1 MTEKTTKKVMS
12 NRKFLG
18 INLSVLTFLV
28 IFTFA
33 FNYFVVKS
41 YNTIEIFLTGNTG
54 ATFEG
59 EGADAARANAKEVS
73 LRIEAEGVVLMKN
86 ENNAL
91 PIDLK
96 KNNKVAVFGWSSHGM
111 VLGGTGSGSAD
122 VTNAITFYDALKTE
136 GFDIYQPLAD
146 FYKSFKTDRQAGL
159 AVGSTDMAIYE
170 ASVSKDYKADLLE
183 GAKAWS
189 DTAIVVLGRVGGEG
203 NDLPTEEK
211 KGFDYL
217 ALSAEEQELLDYVG
231 KNFEKTIVL
240 LNISNVMQVA
250 PIKNNANID
259 SIMWVGLPGLV
270 GNTSIAQALSGT
282 VNPSGRLADT
292 YAVDFKKDP
301 TYYNAGEIG
310 SKTYT
315 DKSNAHYIDYSEG
328 IYVGY
333 RYYETAAHEGFI
345 NYDEAVAYPFGF
357 GLSYTTFKQEMT
369 GMKEKDGQIEVKVK
383 VTNTGDRAGK
393 EVVQI
398 YFTAPYDKA
407 EKIEKSYV
415 ELAGFGKTGLL
426 APGESETVTVSFA
439 VQDMASFDYLGE
451 KAYVLSAGDYE
462 IKLMNNSHD
471 MIESDKY
478 TVKKK
483 AVYKDGKDG
492 KRDSDLIAAVGI
504 FGYADGS
511 NETVP
516 VKYMTREDMTLPA
529 YAEPRQASA
538 AVKATDDASYKNDSV
553 ALATYENEAV
563 TTGVDAGIKFNDMA
577 GVAFDDPKWDEFL
590 DQLTVQEMID
600 LVSYGGYKNEAVAS
614 VEKPKCLDFD
624 GPNGFNN
631 QNASSTGVAG
641 GWGVA
646 YPNETVVSSTF
657 SEEVAH
663 LWGEALGIESK
674 NYSIPG
680 WYAPGVN
687 IHRSPYDGRNFEYF
701 SEDPL
706 LSGKISAKVCHGAA
720 EYGLYCYVKHFAAN
734 ETETDRASNGLFTWL
749 NEQALREI
757 YLVPFELSVKEG
769 GTTAIMSSFNRI
781 GDKWAGNNFEL
792 LTTVLR
798 NEWGF
803 HGTVI
808 SDYYMS
814 MQAFMNPQW
823 SIVAGNDLLLTGM
836 EFLSPKW
843 SDADLADPYIQ
854 QAARRAAKNIFY
866 TTANSNAT
874 GSSFAMAGEESHL
887 TRTLLTLIDIV
898 LGVGIVLY
906 AVLIVLRTNK
916 HKKYIMAIIEQ
927 RRGSAR

>member
-1 MTEKTTKKVMS
+1 MKEKKTKKPMS

-18 INLSVLTFLV
+18 INMPILAFIMVLTFAVNFFV
-28 IFTFA
+28 IRA
-33 FNYFVVKS
+33 

-54 ATFEG
+54 ATFTG

-73 LRIEAEGVVLMKN
+73 LRIQAEGVVLMKN

-91 PIDLK
+91 PIDIK

-122 VTNAITFYDALKTE
+122 VTNAITFYDALKAE
-136 GFDIYQPLAD
+136 GFDIFEPLTK
-146 FYKSFKTDRQAGL
+146 FYKDYKESRQAGL
-159 AVGSTDMAIYE
+159 AVGSTDMTIYE
-170 ASVSKDYKADLLE
+170 PSISKDYKNDLLTD
-183 GAKAWS
+183 AKNWS
-189 DTAIVVLGRVGGEG
+189 DTAIIVIGRVGGEG
-203 NDLPTEEK
+203 NDLPL
-211 KGFDYL
+211 DYL
-217 ALSAEEQELLDYVG
+217 TLSDAEQELIDYVG
-231 KNFEKTIVL
+231 KNFEKTVVL
-240 LNISNVMQVA
+240 LNISNAIEVA
-250 PIKNNANID
+250 PIKNNKDID
-259 SIMWVGLPGLV
+259 ALMWVGLPGLV

-301 TYYNAGEIG
+301 TYYNAGLLG

-315 DKSNAHYIDYSEG
+315 DKKNCHYIDYCEG

-345 NYDEAVAYPFGF
+345 NFDASVAYPFGY

-369 GMKEKDGQIEVKVK
+369 SMREKDGNIEVKVK
-383 VTNTGDRAGK
+383 VTNTGKVAGK
-393 EVVQI
+393 DVAQV
-398 YFTAPYDKA
+398 YFTAPYDPS
-407 EKIEKSYV
+407 ENIEKAYV
-415 ELAGFGKTGLL
+415 ELAGFAKTGLL
-426 APGESETVTVSFA
+426 QPGASETLTIEFGI
-439 VQDMASFDYLGE
+439 DEMAAFDYLGE
-451 KAYVLSAGDYE
+451 KAYVLSAGDYD

-471 MIESDKY
+471 VIDSKKY

-483 AVYKDGKDG
+483 VVYKDGKDG
-492 KRDSDLIAAVGI
+492 KRESDLIAAVGI

-511 NETVP
+511 KETVP
-516 VKYMTREDMTLPA
+516 VKYMSRKDMTLP
-529 YAEPRQASA
+529 EKTDPRAASA
-538 AVKATDDASYKNDSV
+538 AVLATDKANYKGDA
-553 ALATYENEAV
+553 AAIATYENEAV
-563 TTGVDAGIKFNDMA
+563 TVGVDAGLKFKDMA
-577 GVAFDDPKWDEFL
+577 GVKFDDPLWDEFM

-600 LVSYGGYKNEAVAS
+600 LISFGGYKNEAVAS
-614 VEKPKCLDFD
+614 VEKPKLLDFD

-657 SEEVAH
+657 SEEVAK
-663 LWGEALGIESK
+663 LWGEALGIEST

-701 SEDPL
+701 SEDPI
-706 LSGKISAKVCHGAA
+706 LSGKISAKVVYGAA

-769 GTTAIMSSFNRI
+769 GTSAIMSSFNRI

-808 SDYYMS
+808 TDYYMS

-836 EFLSPKW
+836 EFMRPNW
-843 SDADLADPYIQ
+843 SSADLADPIIQ

-874 GSSFAMAGEESHL
+874 GSSFAMKDEESHL
-887 TRTLLTLIDIV
+887 TRTLLIIVDSVLAALIIFM
-898 LGVGIVLY
+898 ITF
-906 AVLIVLRTNK
+906 AVLRTKK
-916 HKKYIMAIIEQ
+916 HEKYIVEIIKERREQ
-927 RRGSAR
+927 AK

>member
-1 MTEKTTKKVMS
+1 MKEKKKKTPMS

-18 INLSVLTFLV
+18 INMPILAFLLVLTFAVNFFV
-28 IFTFA
+28 IRT
-33 FNYFVVKS
+33 

-54 ATFEG
+54 ANFTG

-73 LRIEAEGVVLMKN
+73 LRIQAEGVVLMKN

-122 VTNAITFYDALKTE
+122 VTNAITFYDALRTE
-136 GFDIYQPLAD
+136 GFEIYEPLTK
-146 FYKSFKTDRQAGL
+146 FYKDYKESRQAGL
-159 AVGSTDMAIYE
+159 AVGSTDMTIYE
-170 ASVSKDYKADLLE
+170 PSIAKDYKADLLD

-189 DTAIVVLGRVGGEG
+189 DTAIIVLGRVGGEG
-203 NDLPTEEK
+203 NDLPL
-211 KGFDYL
+211 DYL
-217 ALSAEEQELLDYVG
+217 TLSDAEQELIDYVG
-231 KNFEKTIVL
+231 KNFEKTVVL
-240 LNISNVMQVA
+240 LNISNCIEVA
-250 PIKNNANID
+250 PIKNNSNID
-259 SIMWVGLPGLV
+259 AMMWVGLPGLV

-292 YAVDFKKDP
+292 YAVDFKLDP
-301 TYYNAGEIG
+301 TYYNAGLLG

-315 DKSNAHYIDYSEG
+315 DKKNCHYIDYCEG

-333 RYYETAAHEGFI
+333 RYYETAAYEGFI
-345 NYDEAVAYPFGF
+345 DYNGSVAYPFGH

-369 GMKEKDGQIEVKVK
+369 SMKEKDGKIEVKVK
-383 VTNTGDRAGK
+383 VTNTGKVAGK
-393 EVVQI
+393 EVAQV
-398 YFTAPYDKA
+398 YFTAPYNKA
-407 EKIEKSYV
+407 ENIEKSYV
-415 ELAGFGKTGLL
+415 ELAGFAKTGLL
-426 APGESETVTVSFA
+426 QPGASETLTIEFGV
-439 VQDMASFDYLGE
+439 DEMAAFDYLGE
-451 KAYVLSAGDYE
+451 KSYVLSAGDYE

-471 MIESDKY
+471 VIDSKTY
-478 TVKKK
+478 TVNKKV
-483 AVYKDGKDG
+483 VYKEGKDG
-492 KRDSDLIAAVGI
+492 KRETDLIAAVGI

-511 NETVP
+511 KETVP
-516 VKYMTREDMTLPA
+516 VKYMTRADMKLPEKTEA
-529 YAEPRQASA
+529 RPASP
-538 AVKATDDASYKNDSV
+538 AVNATDNASYKNDSE
-553 ALATYENEAV
+553 AIATFPNEAV
-563 TTGVDAGIKFNDMA
+563 TVGVDAGIKFKDMA
-577 GVAFDDPKWDEFL
+577 GVPFDDPKWDEFM

-600 LVSYGGYKNEAVAS
+600 LISFGGYKNEAVAS

-657 SEEVAH
+657 SEEVAK
-663 LWGEALGIESK
+663 LWGEALGIESRE
-674 NYSIPG
+674 YSIPG

-706 LSGKISAKVCHGAA
+706 LSGKISAKVVYGAA

-781 GDKWAGNNFEL
+781 GDKWAGNNYQL

-808 SDYYMS
+808 TDYYMS

-836 EFLSPKW
+836 EFLRPNW
-843 SDADLADPYIQ
+843 SNADLADPIIQ

-874 GSSFAMAGEESHL
+874 GSSFAMKGEESHV
-887 TRTLLTLIDIV
+887 TRTLLIIVDCV
-898 LGVGIVLY
+898 LGALIVFM
-906 AVLIVLRTNK
+906 VTFSVLRTKK
-916 HKKYIMAIIEQ
+916 HKKYIVEIIKQ
-927 RRGSAR
+927 RREQA

>member
-1 MTEKTTKKVMS
+1 MKEKKKRKPMS

-18 INLSVLTFLV
+18 INMPILAFVMVLTFAVNFFV
-28 IFTFA
+28 I
-33 FNYFVVKS
+33 KS

-54 ATFEG
+54 ATFDG

-73 LRIEAEGVVLMKN
+73 LKIQAEGVVLMKN
-86 ENNAL
+86 ENNVL
-91 PIDLK
+91 PLDLS

-146 FYKSFKTDRQAGL
+146 FYKEYKADRQAGL
-159 AVGSTDMAIYE
+159 AVGSTDMTIYE
-170 ASVSKDYKADLLE
+170 ASISKDYKADLLE

-189 DTAIVVLGRVGGEG
+189 DTAIIVLGRVGGEG
-203 NDLPTEEK
+203 NDLPL
-211 KGFDYL
+211 DYL
-217 ALSAEEQELLDYVG
+217 TLSDAEQELLDYVG
-231 KNFEKTIVL
+231 KNFEKTVVL
-240 LNISNVMQVA
+240 LNISNCIEVA
-250 PIKNNANID
+250 PIKNNSNID
-259 SIMWVGLPGLV
+259 AMMWVGLPGLV
-270 GNTSIAQALSGT
+270 GNTSIAQALSGK

-292 YAVDFKKDP
+292 YAVDFKLDP
-301 TYYNAGEIG
+301 TYYNAGLLG

-315 DKSNAHYIDYSEG
+315 DKSNCHYIDYCEG

-333 RYYETAAHEGFI
+333 RYYETAGHDGFI
-345 NYDEAVAYPFGF
+345 DYNASVAYPFGW
-357 GLSYTTFKQEMT
+357 GLSYTSFKQEMT
-369 GMKEKDGQIEVKVK
+369 SMKEKDGKIEVKVK
-383 VTNTGDRAGK
+383 VTNTGDVAGK
-393 EVVQI
+393 EVAQV
-398 YFTAPYDKA
+398 YFTAPYDPS
-407 EKIEKSYV
+407 ENIEKAYV
-415 ELAGFGKTGLL
+415 ELAGFAKTGLL
-426 APGESETVTVSFA
+426 KPGESETLTIEFA
-439 VQDMASFDYLGE
+439 VDDMAAFDYLGE

-471 MIESDKY
+471 VIDSKTY
-478 TVKKK
+478 SVKKTV
-483 AVYKDGKDG
+483 VYKDGKDG
-492 KRDSDLIAAVGI
+492 KRSSDLIAAVGI

-511 NETVP
+511 KETVP
-516 VKYMTREDMTLPA
+516 VTYMSRKDMKLPEKA
-529 YAEPRQASA
+529 DARPASS
-538 AVKATDDASYKNDSV
+538 AVLATDNASYKNDST
-553 ALATYENEAV
+553 AIADYDNEPI
-563 TTGVDAGIKFNDMA
+563 TQGVDAGIKFKDMA
-577 GVAFDDPKWDEFL
+577 GVAFDDAKWDDFL

-600 LVSYGGYKNEAVAS
+600 LISFGGYKNEAVAS

-657 SEEVAH
+657 SEEIAK
-663 LWGEALGIESK
+663 LWGEALGIEST

-706 LSGKISAKVCHGAA
+706 LSGKISAKVVYGAA

-769 GTTAIMSSFNRI
+769 GTSAIMSSFNRI
-781 GDKWAGNNFEL
+781 GDKWAGNNYQL

-808 SDYYMS
+808 TDYYMS

-836 EFLSPKW
+836 EFLSPNW
-843 SDADLADPYIQ
+843 SSADLSDPIIQ

-874 GSSFAMAGEESHL
+874 GSSFAMKTDESHV
-887 TRTLLTLIDIV
+887 TRDLLILVDCV
-898 LGVGIVLY
+898 LAAIIIFLVTFSVI
-906 AVLIVLRTNK
+906 RTNK
-916 HKKYIMAIIEQ
+916 HKKYIVEIIKQ
-927 RRGSAR
+927 RRERA

>member
-1 MTEKTTKKVMS
+1 MKEKKKRKPMS

-18 INLSVLTFLV
+18 INMPILAFIMVLTFAVNFFV
-28 IFTFA
+28 IR
-33 FNYFVVKS
+33 S

-54 ATFEG
+54 ATFTG

-73 LRIEAEGVVLMKN
+73 LRIQAEGVVLMKN
-86 ENNAL
+86 ENNVL
-91 PIDLK
+91 PLDLK

-122 VTNAITFYDALKTE
+122 VTNAITFYDALRAE
-136 GFDIYQPLAD
+136 GFDIFEPLTK
-146 FYKSFKTDRQAGL
+146 FYKDYKESRQAGL
-159 AVGSTDMAIYE
+159 AVGSTDMTIYE
-170 ASVSKDYKADLLE
+170 PSISKDYKNDLLTD
-183 GAKAWS
+183 AKNWS
-189 DTAIVVLGRVGGEG
+189 DTAIVVIGRVGGEG
-203 NDLPTEEK
+203 NDLPL
-211 KGFDYL
+211 DYL
-217 ALSAEEQELLDYVG
+217 TLSDAEQELIDYVG
-231 KNFEKTIVL
+231 KNFEKTVVL
-240 LNISNVMQVA
+240 LNISNAIEVA
-250 PIKNNANID
+250 PIKNNKDID
-259 SIMWVGLPGLV
+259 AMMWVGLPGLV

-301 TYYNAGEIG
+301 TYYNAGLLG

-315 DKSNAHYIDYSEG
+315 DKKNCHYIDYCEG

-345 NYDEAVAYPFGF
+345 NYDASVAYPFGF
-357 GLSYTTFKQEMT
+357 GLSYTTFKQEIT
-369 GMKEKDGQIEVKVK
+369 SMKEKDGKIEVKVK
-383 VTNTGDRAGK
+383 VTNTGKVAGK
-393 EVVQI
+393 EVAQV
-398 YFTAPYDKA
+398 YFTAPYDA
-407 EKIEKSYV
+407 SENIEKAYV
-415 ELAGFGKTGLL
+415 ELAGFAKTNTLQ
-426 APGESETVTVSFA
+426 PGASETLTIEFGV
-439 VQDMASFDYLGE
+439 DEMAAFDYLGE

-462 IKLMNNSHD
+462 IKLMNNSHEVLD
-471 MIESDKY
+471 SKTY
-478 TVKKK
+478 NVKKK
-483 AVYKDGKDG
+483 MVYKDGKDG
-492 KRDSDLIAAVGI
+492 KRETDLIAAVGI

-511 NETVP
+511 KETVP
-516 VKYMTREDMTLPA
+516 VKYMTRKDMTLPEKTDA
-529 YAEPRQASA
+529 RPASP
-538 AVKATDDASYKNDSV
+538 AVLATDKASYKDD
-553 ALATYENEAV
+553 AEAIGTYENEAV
-563 TTGVDAGIKFNDMA
+563 TVGVDAGLKFKDMA
-577 GVAFDDPKWDEFL
+577 GVKFDDPLWDEFM

-600 LVSYGGYKNEAVAS
+600 LISFGGYKNEAVAS
-614 VEKPKCLDFD
+614 VDKPKLLDFD

-657 SEEVAH
+657 SEEVAK

-701 SEDPL
+701 SEDPI
-706 LSGKISAKVCHGAA
+706 LSGKISAKVVYGAA

-769 GTTAIMSSFNRI
+769 GTSAIMSSFNRI
-781 GDKWAGNNFEL
+781 GDKWAGNNFQL

-808 SDYYMS
+808 TDYYMS

-836 EFLSPKW
+836 EFMRPNW
-843 SDADLADPYIQ
+843 SSADLADPIIQ

-874 GSSFAMAGEESHL
+874 GSSFAMKGEESHL
-887 TRTLLTLIDIV
+887 TRTLLIIVDSVLAALIVFMITF
-898 LGVGIVLY
+898 
-906 AVLIVLRTNK
+906 AVLRTKK
-916 HKKYIMAIIEQ
+916 HKKYIVEIIKERREQ
-927 RRGSAR
+927 AK

>member
-1 MTEKTTKKVMS
+1 MKEKKTKKPMS

-18 INLSVLTFLV
+18 INVPIIAFLLVLSL
-28 IFTFA
+28 A

-54 ATFEG
+54 ASFEG

-73 LRIEAEGVVLMKN
+73 LRIQAEGVVLMKN
-86 ENNAL
+86 ENNVL
-91 PIDLK
+91 PLDLK
-96 KNNKVAVFGWSSHGM
+96 ANNKVSVFGWSSHGM

-122 VTNAITFYDALKTE
+122 VTNAITFYDALKAE

-146 FYKSFKTDRQAGL
+146 FYKEFKSDRQAGL

-170 ASVSKDYKADLLE
+170 ASVSKDMKADLLE
-183 GAKAWS
+183 GAKNWS
-189 DTAIVVLGRVGGEG
+189 DTAIIVLGRVGGEG
-203 NDLPTEEK
+203 NDLPI
-211 KGFDYL
+211 DYL
-217 ALSAEEQELLDYVG
+217 TLSAEEQELLDYVG
-231 KNFEKTIVL
+231 KNFEKTVVL
-240 LNISNVMQVA
+240 LNISNVMEIA
-250 PIKNNANID
+250 PIKNDSNID
-259 SIMWVGLPGLV
+259 AMMWVGLPGLV

-292 YAVDFKKDP
+292 YAVDFTKDP
-301 TYYNAGEIG
+301 TYYNAGLLG
-310 SKTYT
+310 SKTYS
-315 DKSNAHYIDYSEG
+315 DKSNCHYIDYAEG

-333 RYYETAAHEGFI
+333 RYYETAAYEGFI
-345 NYDEAVAYPFGF
+345 NYNESVAYPFGF

-369 GMKEKDGQIEVKVK
+369 SMKEKDGTIEVKVK
-383 VTNTGDRAGK
+383 VTNTGSRAGK
-393 EVVQI
+393 EVAQV

-407 EKIEKSYV
+407 ENIEKAYV
-415 ELAGFGKTGLL
+415 ELAGFAKTGLL
-426 APGESETVTVSFA
+426 QPGESETLTIEFA
-439 VQDMASFDYLGE
+439 VEDMAAFDYLGE

-471 MIESDKY
+471 LIASDKY
-478 TVKKK
+478 TVNKKV
-483 AVYKDGKDG
+483 VYKDGKDG
-492 KRDSDLIAAVGI
+492 KRESDLIAAVSV
-504 FGYADGS
+504 FEYADGS

-516 VKYMTREDMTLPA
+516 FKYMTRADMTLPA
-529 YAEPRQASA
+529 ATEPRTASA
-538 AVKATDDASYKNDSV
+538 AVKATDDATYKNDSV
-553 ALATYENEAV
+553 AIATYENEPV
-563 TTGVDAGIKFNDMA
+563 TTGVDAGLKFQDMA
-577 GVAFDDPKWDEFL
+577 GVDFDDPKWDDFM

-614 VEKPKCLDFD
+614 VDKPKCLDFD

-657 SEEVAH
+657 SEEVAK

-687 IHRSPYDGRNFEYF
+687 IHRSPFDGRNFEYF

-706 LSGKISAKVCHGAA
+706 LSGKISAKVVYGAA

-757 YLVPFELSVKEG
+757 YLVPFEISVKEG
-769 GTTAIMSSFNRI
+769 GTTAIMSSFNRV
-781 GDKWAGNNFEL
+781 GDKWAGNNYEL

-803 HGTVI
+803 KGTVI

-843 SDADLADPYIQ
+843 TDADLNDPIIQ

-874 GSSFAMAGEESHL
+874 GSSFAQGEESHL
-887 TRTLLTLIDIV
+887 TRTLLIIIDTV
-898 LGVGIVLY
+898 LGLGIVLY
-906 AVLIVLRTNK
+906 IVLAVLRTNK
-916 HKKYIMAIIEQ
+916 HKKYILGLIEQ
-927 RRGSAR
+927 RRGNAR

>member
-1 MTEKTTKKVMS
+1 MKEKKTKKVMS

-18 INLSVLTFLV
+18 INLPIL
-28 IFTFA
+28 A
-33 FNYFVVKS
+33 FIMVVAVALNYFVIKS
-41 YNTIEIFLTGNTG
+41 YYTIEIYLTGNTG
-54 ATFEG
+54 ASFTG

-86 ENNAL
+86 ENKVL
-91 PIDLK
+91 PLNTK
-96 KNNKVAVFGWSSHGM
+96 SNNKIAVFGWSSHGM
-111 VLGGTGSGSAD
+111 VLGGTGSGAAD
-122 VTNAITFYDALKTE
+122 VTNAVTFYDALKTE

-146 FYKSFKTDRQAGL
+146 FYKEYKADRQAGL
-159 AVGSTDMAIYE
+159 AVGNTDMTIYE
-170 ASVSKDYKADLLE
+170 ASISKDYKAELLD

-189 DTAIVVLGRVGGEG
+189 DTAVVVIGRVGGEG
-203 NDLPTEEK
+203 NDLPL
-211 KGFDYL
+211 DYL
-217 ALSAEEQELLDYVG
+217 TLSAEEQELLDYVG
-231 KNFEKTIVL
+231 KNFEKTVVL
-240 LNISNVMQVA
+240 LNISNVIEVA
-250 PIKNNANID
+250 PIKNNPNID
-259 SIMWVGLPGLV
+259 AIMWVGLPGLV

-282 VNPSGRLADT
+282 VNPSGRLTDT

-301 TYYNAGEIG
+301 TYFNAGILG

-315 DKSNAHYIDYSEG
+315 DKNNCHYIDYAEG

-333 RYYETAAHEGFI
+333 RYYETAAFEGYI
-345 NYDEAVAYPFGF
+345 NYDEAVAYPFGY
-357 GLSYTTFKQEMT
+357 GLSYTTFKQELQSVR
-369 GMKEKDGQIEVKVK
+369 EKDGEIEVKVK
-383 VTNTGDRAGK
+383 VTNTGDVAGK
-393 EVVQI
+393 EVAQV

-407 EKIEKSYV
+407 ENIEKAYV
-415 ELAGFGKTGLL
+415 ELAGFAKTELL
-426 APGESETVTVSFA
+426 APGKSETLTITFDVD
-439 VQDMASFDYLGE
+439 DMAAFDYLGE
-451 KAYVLSAGDYE
+451 QAYVLSAGDYE

-471 MIESDKY
+471 LIASEKY
-478 TVKKK
+478 SVKKT

-492 KRDSDLIAAVGI
+492 KRSSDLIAAVGV

-511 NETVP
+511 KETVP
-516 VKYMTREDMTLPA
+516 VKYMTRADMTLPVA
-529 YAEPRQASA
+529 TEARAASD
-538 AVKATDDASYKNDSV
+538 AVKATDNASYKNDRT
-553 ALATYENEAV
+553 AIATYENEPV
-563 TTGVDAGIKFNDMA
+563 TTGVDAGIKFKDMA
-577 GVAFDDPKWDEFL
+577 GVPFDDPKWDDFM

-600 LVSYGGYKNEAVAS
+600 LVSYGGYKNEAVES

-631 QNASSTGVAG
+631 QNATSTGVAG

-646 YPNETVVSSTF
+646 YPNETVVASSF

-663 LWGEALGIESK
+663 LWGEALGIESQ
-674 NYSIPG
+674 NYNIPG

-706 LSGKISAKVCHGAA
+706 LSGKISAKIVHGAA

-734 ETETDRASNGLFTWL
+734 ETETDRASNGLFTWT

-792 LTTVLR
+792 LTVVLR

-808 SDYYMS
+808 TDYYMS

-843 SDADLADPYIQ
+843 SDGDLSDPIIQ

-874 GSSFAMAGEESHL
+874 GSSFALKGEESHL
-887 TRTLLTLIDIV
+887 TRTLLIIIDSV
-898 LGVGIVLY
+898 LLAIIVLY
-906 AVLIVLRTNK
+906 ITLMVVRTRK
-916 HKKYIMAIIEQ
+916 HEKYIMGIINQ
-927 RRGSAR
+927 RRGNA

>member
-1 MTEKTTKKVMS
+1 MKEKKTKKTMS

-18 INLSVLTFLV
+18 INLPILAFIMV
-28 IFTFA
+28 FTLA

-41 YNTIEIFLTGNTG
+41 YNTIEIYLTGNTG
-54 ATFEG
+54 ASFTG

-73 LRIEAEGVVLMKN
+73 LRIQAEGVVLMKN
-86 ENNAL
+86 ENNVL
-91 PIDLK
+91 PLDLK
-96 KNNKVAVFGWSSHGM
+96 KNNKVSVFGWSSHGM

-122 VTNAITFYDALKTE
+122 VENAVTFYEALKTE
-136 GFDIYQPLAD
+136 GFEIYQPLAD
-146 FYKSFKTDRQAGL
+146 FYKEFKSDRQAGL

-170 ASVSKDYKADLLE
+170 ASISKDYKAELLD

-203 NDLPTEEK
+203 NDLPL
-211 KGFDYL
+211 DYL
-217 ALSAEEQELLDYVG
+217 TLSAEEQELLDYVG
-231 KNFEKTIVL
+231 KNFDKTVVL
-240 LNISNVMQVA
+240 LNISNQLEVA
-250 PIKNNANID
+250 PIKNDSNID
-259 SIMWVGLPGLV
+259 ALMWVGLPGLV

-301 TYYNAGEIG
+301 TYYNAGLLG

-315 DKSNAHYIDYSEG
+315 DKNNCHYIDYSEG

-333 RYYETAAHEGFI
+333 RYYETAAYEGYI

-369 GMKEKDGQIEVKVK
+369 SMKEKDGNIEVKVK
-383 VTNTGDRAGK
+383 VTNTGNVAGK
-393 EVVQI
+393 EVAQV
-398 YFTAPYDKA
+398 YFTAPYDKS
-407 EKIEKSYV
+407 ENIEKSYV
-415 ELAGFGKTGLL
+415 ELAGFAKTDLL
-426 APGESETVTVSFA
+426 KPGESETLTITFA
-439 VQDMASFDYLGE
+439 VDDMAAFDYLGE

-471 MIESDKY
+471 VIDSQTYK
-478 TVKKK
+478 VSKK

-492 KRDSDLIAAVGI
+492 KRSSDLISAVSV
-504 FGYADGS
+504 FDYADGS
-511 NETVP
+511 KETVP
-516 VKYMTREDMTLPA
+516 VKYMTRADMTLP
-529 YAEPRQASA
+529 QATEARTASD
-538 AVKATDDASYKNDSV
+538 AVKATDNASYLNDKL
-553 ALATYENEAV
+553 AIATYENEPV
-563 TTGVDAGIKFNDMA
+563 TTGVDAGLKFQDMA
-577 GVAFDDPKWDEFL
+577 GLDFDDPKWDDFM

-600 LVSYGGYKNEAVAS
+600 LISFGGYKNEAVES
-614 VEKPKCLDFD
+614 VGKPKCLDFD

-631 QNASSTGVAG
+631 QNATSTGVAG

-657 SEEVAH
+657 SEEVAK
-663 LWGEALGIESK
+663 LWGEALGIESQ

-706 LSGKISAKVCHGAA
+706 LSGKISAKVCYGAS
-720 EYGLYCYVKHFAAN
+720 EYGMYCYVKHFAAN

-757 YLVPFELSVKEG
+757 YLVPFEISVKEG
-769 GTTAIMSSFNRI
+769 GTHAIMSAFNRI
-781 GDKWAGNNFEL
+781 GDVWAGNNYQL
-792 LTTVLR
+792 LTVVLR

-803 HGTVI
+803 HGTVVT
-808 SDYYMS
+808 DYYMS

-843 SDADLADPYIQ
+843 SDNDLADPIIQ

-874 GSSFAMAGEESHL
+874 GSSFALKEESHL
-887 TRTLLTLIDIV
+887 TRTLLIIIDSVLAAIMLLYIV
-898 LGVGIVLY
+898 LM
-906 AVLIVLRTNK
+906 VLRTKK
-916 HKKYIMAIIEQ
+916 HKKYIMEIIEQ
-927 RRGSAR
+927 RRGNAR